1 MNRRQFL
8 ASSSFGLAGA
18 SLGWVPALAQQP
30 VPPQQPAPPVTAFA
44 ELRRGVG
51 YFTGQ
56 GGTIGYVI
64 TGDGAIAVDSQYPAT
79 AAPCLEGLK
88 QKAPKGIELL
98 INTHHHGDHTGG
110 NTVFKPAVKHIVCQE
125 KCLEWHKKTA
135 AAATPPTAQAYGDV
149 TFGESWSA
157 TLGDEKVWAI
167 YNGRGHTSG
176 DAIVVFEKANVVH
189 MGDLMFNRLHP
200 RLDFAAGGSAR
211 NWVKVLDRVAK
222 GHRDATFIFGHAKA
236 GLPVTGPAK
245 DLQDFRDYLSRVI
258 DLAQKAVKAGQSK
271 EELQKTTEIPGFPD
285 HASNGQVLTVA
296 GILGS
301 VYDEITA
308 K

>member
-1 MNRRQFL
+1 MNRRHFL
-8 ASSSFGLAGA
+8 ISSASGVAAA
-18 SLGWVPALAQQP
+18 SLSRLPTWAQQP
-30 VPPQQPAPPVTAFA
+30 TTPPVTAFN
-44 ELRRGVG
+44 ELRRGAG

-56 GGTIGYVI
+56 GGTIGYLI
-64 TGDGAIAVDSQYPAT
+64 SADGGIAVDSQFPAT
-79 AAPCLEGLK
+79 AGTCVEGLK

-98 INTHHHGDHTGG
+98 INTHHHGDHTSG
-110 NTVFKPAVKHIVCQE
+110 NPVFKPVVKHIVCQE
-125 KCLEWHKKTA
+125 KCLEWHQKTA
-135 AAATPPTAQAYGDV
+135 AAATNATNAAPPAFADV

-157 TLGDEKVWAI
+157 TLGDEKVWAF
-167 YNGRGHTSG
+167 YNGTGHTSG

-211 NWVKVLDRVAK
+211 HWITVLDKVAR
-222 GHRDATFIFGHAKA
+222 GHRDATFIFGHAKTGA
-236 GLPVTGPAK
+236 PVTGSVK
-245 DLQDFRDYLSRVI
+245 ELEYFKDYLSRVVDI
-258 DLAQKAVKAGQSK
+258 VQKAVTAKQSK
-271 EELQKTTEIPGFPD
+271 EELAKTAEIPGFPD
-285 HASNGQVLTVA
+285 HASSGQVLTIA

>member
-8 ASSSFGLAGA
+8 VSSSFALAGA
-18 SLGWVPALAQQP
+18 SLSRPSAWTQP
-30 VPPQQPAPPVTAFA
+30 TAAPVTAFN

-56 GGTIGYVI
+56 GGTIGYVV
-64 TGDGAIAVDSQYPAT
+64 TGDGAIAVDSQFPAT
-79 AAPCLEGLK
+79 AGVCVEGLK

-98 INTHHHGDHTGG
+98 VNTHHHGDHTGG
-110 NTVFKPAVKHIVCQE
+110 NTVFKPVVKHIVCQE
-125 KCLEWHKKTA
+125 KCLAWHKKTA
-135 AAATPPTAQAYGDV
+135 AAAANPAPQAYADL

-157 TLGDEKVWAI
+157 TLGDEKVWAF
-167 YNGRGHTSG
+167 YNGTGHTSG

-189 MGDLMFNRLHP
+189 MGDLMFNRVHP

-211 NWVKVLDRVAK
+211 NWIKVLNKVTR
-222 GHRDATFIFGHAKA
+222 GHRDATFIFGHAKT
-236 GLPVTGPAK
+236 GLPVTGQAK
-245 DLQDFRDYLSRVI
+245 DLEYFRDYLSRVV
-258 DLAQKAVKAGQSK
+258 DLVQKAVKARQSK
-271 EELQKTTEIPGFPD
+271 EELQKTAEIPGFPE
-285 HASNGQVLTVA
+285 HASSGQVLTIA

>member
-8 ASSSFGLAGA
+8 VSSSFGLAGA
-18 SLGWVPALAQQP
+18 SLSRSPAWAQQ
-30 VPPQQPAPPVTAFA
+30 AAAPVTTFA

-56 GGTIGYVI
+56 GGTIGYLV
-64 TGDGAIAVDSQYPAT
+64 TGDGAIAVDSQFPAT
-79 AAPCLEGLK
+79 AGPCVEGLK
-88 QKAPKGIELL
+88 QKAPKGIDLL
-98 INTHHHGDHTGG
+98 INTHHHGDHTSG

-135 AAATPPTAQAYGDV
+135 AAAASPTEQAYADL

-157 TLGDEKVWAI
+157 TLGDEKVWAF
-167 YNGRGHTSG
+167 YNGAGHTSG

-189 MGDLMFNRLHP
+189 MGDLMFNHLHP
-200 RLDFAAGGSAR
+200 RLDFGAGGSAR
-211 NWVKVLDRVAK
+211 NWVKVLDKVTK
-222 GHRDATFIFGHAKA
+222 GHRDATFIFGHAKT
-236 GLPVTGPAK
+236 GLPVTGTAK
-245 DLQDFRDYLSRVI
+245 DLGDFRDYLSRVI
-258 DLAQKAVKAGQSK
+258 DMVQKAVKARQSK
-271 EELQKTTEIPGFPD
+271 EELQKTTEIPGFPE
-285 HASNGQVLTVA
+285 HASSGQVLTIA

-308 K
+308 R

>member
-8 ASSSFGLAGA
+8 ASSSLGLAGA
-18 SLGWVPALAQQP
+18 ALNRPSVWAQQP
-30 VPPQQPAPPVTAFA
+30 AAPVTTFT

-51 YFTGQ
+51 YFPGQ
-56 GGTIGYVI
+56 GGTIGYVL
-64 TGDGAIAVDSQYPAT
+64 TSDGAIAVDSQFPAT
-79 AAPCLEGLK
+79 AGPCLEGLK

-110 NTVFKPAVKHIVCQE
+110 NAVFKPAVKHIVCQE
-125 KCLEWHKKTA
+125 KCLEWHKKTI
-135 AAATPPTAQAYGDV
+135 AAATNPAPQAYGDV

-157 TLGDEKVWAI
+157 TLGDEKVWAY
-167 YNGRGHTSG
+167 YNGAGHTGG

-211 NWVKVLDRVAK
+211 NWIKVLDKVAK

-236 GLPVTGPAK
+236 GLPVTGQAK
-245 DLQDFRDYLSRVI
+245 DLDDFRAYLSRVV
-258 DLAQKAVKAGQSK
+258 DMAQQAVKAKQSK

-285 HASNGQVLTVA
+285 HASNGQVLTIA

>member
-8 ASSSFGLAGA
+8 VSSSAGLAGA
-18 SLGWVPALAQQP
+18 TLIPWTAWAQQP
-30 VPPQQPAPPVTAFA
+30 AAPPATSFND
-44 ELRRGVG
+44 LRRGVG

-56 GGTIGYVI
+56 GGTIGYLI
-64 TGDGAIAVDSQYPAT
+64 NGDGAIAVDSQFPAT
-79 AAPCLEGLK
+79 AGPCVEGLT
-88 QKAPKGIELL
+88 QKAPKGIDLL
-98 INTHHHGDHTGG
+98 INTHHHPDHTGG
-110 NTVFKPAVKHIVCQE
+110 NPVFKPVVKHIVCQE

-135 AAATPPTAQAYGDV
+135 AAAANPTPQAFADT
-149 TFGESWSA
+149 TFGESWST
-157 TLGDEKVWAI
+157 TLGDEKVWAF

-176 DAIVVFEKANVVH
+176 DAVIVFEKANVVH

-200 RLDFAAGGSAR
+200 RLDVAAGGSAR
-211 NWVKVLDRVAK
+211 NWIKVLDKVAK

-236 GLPVTGPAK
+236 GVPVTGSVK
-245 DLQDFRDYLSRVI
+245 ELEYFRNYLSRVV
-258 DLAQKAVKAGQSK
+258 DMVQKAVKAKQSK
-271 EELQKTTEIPGFPD
+271 DELLKTPEVQGFPE
-285 HASNGQVLTVA
+285 HASSGQVLTLA

>member
-8 ASSSFGLAGA
+8 VSSSVGLAGA
-18 SLGWVPALAQQP
+18 TLLRPAWAQQP
-30 VPPQQPAPPVTAFA
+30 AAPAPVTAFN

-56 GGTIGYVI
+56 GGTIGYVVA
-64 TGDGAIAVDSQYPAT
+64 GGRAIAVDSQYPAT
-79 AAPCLEGLK
+79 AAPCVEGLK

-98 INTHHHGDHTGG
+98 INTHHHADHTSG
-110 NTVFKPAVKHIVCQE
+110 NTAFKPLVKHIVCQE
-125 KCLEWHKKTA
+125 KCLEWHQKTA
-135 AAATPPTAQAYGDV
+135 AAAASPTPQAYADL

-157 TLGDEKVWAI
+157 PFGDEKVWAF
-167 YNGRGHTSG
+167 YNGPGHTSG

-211 NWVKVLDRVAK
+211 NWIKVLDKIAH
-222 GHRDATFIFGHAKA
+222 GHRDRDATFVFGHAKA
-236 GLPVTGPAK
+236 GMPVTGPVK
-245 DLQDFRDYLSRVI
+245 EVEYFRDYLSRVV
-258 DLAQKAVKAGQSK
+258 DMVQKAVKAGQSK
-271 EELQKTTEIPGFPD
+271 EELQKTAEIPGFPE
-285 HASNGQVLTVA
+285 HASSGQVLTIA

>member
-8 ASSSFGLAGA
+8 VSSSAGIAAA
-18 SLGWVPALAQQP
+18 SFFKLPAWAQQSA
-30 VPPQQPAPPVTAFA
+30 APPATAFNDI
-44 ELRRGVG
+44 RRGVG

-56 GGTIGYVI
+56 GGTIGYLVN
-64 TGDGAIAVDSQYPAT
+64 GDGAIAVDSQFPAT
-79 AAPCLEGLK
+79 AGACVEGLK
-88 QKAPKGIELL
+88 QKSPKGIDLL
-98 INTHHHGDHTGG
+98 INTHHHGDHTSG
-110 NTVFKPAVKHIVCQE
+110 NPVFKPVVNHIVCQE

-135 AAATPPTAQAYGDV
+135 AAAANPVPQAYADT
-149 TFGESWSA
+149 TFGGSWS
-157 TLGDEKVWAI
+157 TLLGDEKVWAY
-167 YNGRGHTSG
+167 YNGAGHTSG
-176 DAIVVFEKANVVH
+176 DAVIVFERANVVH

-211 NWVKVLDRVAK
+211 NWIKVLNKVAR

-236 GLPVTGPAK
+236 GVPVTGPVK
-245 DLQDFRDYLSRVI
+245 ELEYFKDYLSRVV
-258 DLAQKAVKAGQSK
+258 DMVQKAVKAKQSK
-271 EELQKTTEIPGFPD
+271 DELVKATAVPGFPD
-285 HASNGQVLTVA
+285 HVSSGQVLTLA

>member
-8 ASSSFGLAGA
+8 VSSSFGLAGA
-18 SLGWVPALAQQP
+18 SLSPPPAWAR
-30 VPPQQPAPPVTAFA
+30 QPAAPVTAFN

-56 GGTIGYVI
+56 GGTIGYIVA
-64 TGDGAIAVDSQYPAT
+64 GDGAIAVDSQFPAT
-79 AAPCLEGLK
+79 AGACVEGLK

-110 NTVFKPAVKHIVCQE
+110 NTLFKPVVKHLVCQE
-125 KCLEWHKKTA
+125 KCLEWHQKTA
-135 AAATPPTAQAYGDV
+135 ATAAKPAPQAYGDV

-157 TLGDEKVWAI
+157 TLGDEKIWAF
-167 YNGRGHTSG
+167 YNGIGHTSG

-211 NWVKVLDRVAK
+211 NWIKVLDKVAT
-222 GHRDATFIFGHAKA
+222 GHRDATFIFGHAKS
-236 GLPVTGPAK
+236 GLPVTGQAK
-245 DLQDFRDYLSRVI
+245 ELEYLKDYLSRVV
-258 DLAQKAVKAGQSK
+258 DLVQKAVSARQSK
-271 EELQKTTEIPGFPD
+271 EELQKTAEIPGFPD
-285 HASNGQVLTVA
+285 HASSGQILTVA

-301 VYDEITA
+301 VYDELTA